1 VKQEVKA
8 AGFELVGES
17 DILRNKGD
25 PRTAKVFDAPIQGHT
40 DQFVLKFRKPRK

>member
-17 DILRNKGD
+17 DILRNKDD
-25 PRTAKVFDAPIQGHT
+25 PHTAKVFDAPIQGT
-40 DQFVLKFRKPRK
+40 LISLF